1 MNDRDM
7 DNIEAIERAGK
18 HIGTGLSPMDYYIL
32 YGTGETQRRE
42 EERAAWNRA
51 VDAKKAKAKEAKP

>member
-1 MNDRDM
+1 M
-7 DNIEAIERAGK
+7 DNIDAIERAGK
-18 HIGTGLSPMDYYIL
+18 HIDTCLSAMDYYML

-42 EERAAWNRA
+42 EEREAWNRA